1 MVIVTITL
9 SVTTNIAAGLK
20 HILYKITDTSLKPA
34 HTYYDTYVDGTNINR
49 IELTTD
55 GDINVTS
62 SVQLTTG
69 MWLIAKAVYFRG

>member
-9 SVTTNIAAGLK
+9 SVSTTIAAGLK
-20 HILYKITDTSLKPA
+20 HTLYHIADTSLKPA

-49 IELTTD
+49 VEVTAD

-62 SVQLTTG
+62 SIQLTTG